1 MTREVVWEVSLGG
14 DLGGRSG
21 GDLRRWLGGNLRRW
35 LGRWFGRVARD
46 VVWEDS

>member
-1 MTREVVWEVSLGG
+1 MELVWEVSLGG

-46 VVWEDS
+46 VVWKGS